1 MRFLS
6 VALIFGVCR
15 ASRTG
20 PDLGLE
26 ETETITRT
34 GITLEVGRSLNNED
48 KYPVRFIITR
58 KSEPCETCEIRV
70 ELTMENVKS
79 LREMDNPYM
88 FCPVTKAMED
98 NVQVIDEDG
107 RIYRGNGATEEN
119 VDAIWDI
126 IKPGDTRRLEKMLAL
141 LDNISL

>member
-6 VALIFGVCR
+6 VALMFGVCW

-26 ETETITRT
+26 ETETITRAGVSVAISSADHYMYEAKFT
-34 GITLEVGRSLNNED
+34 ITEQYKV
-48 KYPVRFIITR
+48 
-58 KSEPCETCEIRV
+58 CHIRV
-70 ELTMENVKS
+70 NFLFARDIDR
-79 LREMDNPYM
+79 LRGMDNPYM
-88 FCPVTKAMED
+88 FCPVTNAMKD
-98 NVQVIDEDG
+98 NMQVIDEDG

-141 LDNISL
+141 LDNI